1 MSTKLP
7 TILRLCLQSKTT
19 GKELILAALGCLL
32 GSFLFLFAVQF
43 YTDSQNIIGE
53 KEPGGSFSTLNKKV
67 EGGLLQNLS
76 TNNKSFSQNEILEI
90 QQMEGV
96 KDIGSFSRNH
106 FPLTV
111 HVWPTGKIGLG
122 AAARADLFFESI
134 PDRFLDQI
142 PEEWAWEENDPI
154 VPIMVP
160 KFYLDLWNFGLAPS
174 RQEYPALSL
183 ESASSMPVEI
193 FIGEDRSQR
202 LVGRFVA
209 FSKRI
214 NSVLVPPQFLQWAN
228 AQFAEE
234 RSEKYFFVW
243 EGDEIKNQ
251 PVSFTELKNLPE
263 STLDG
268 LVVSPLEE
276 PANQIVFKNLSLN
289 ESERQEAA
297 RLIVKIKDSYAQRF
311 SEKVDLLG
319 YETNREMP
327 EQGWVRQAIEMMAWG
342 VASLGGL
349 LSILSIATFTSSFK
363 LMIAQSASTARNL
376 LHLGFSQSQI
386 CWVFFQR
393 FSKLFLWIWAASLL
407 LCLGAKSFV
416 HEKISLYGLEIT
428 QGLSWQTYT
437 VASFYAVLFMAVNYW
452 VIHRSVRPFC
462 LSQNN

>member
-1 MSTKLP
+1 LK
-7 TILRLCLQSKTT
+7 SKTT
-19 GKELILAALGCLL
+19 GKELILAGLGCLL
-32 GSFLFLFAVQF
+32 GSFLFLFAIQF

-53 KEPGGSFSTLNKKV
+53 QETSGSFSTLNKKV
-67 EGGLLQNLS
+67 EGGLLENLS
-76 TNNKSFSQNEILEI
+76 TNNKTFTQNEILEI

-96 KDIGSFSRNH
+96 EDIGSFSRNH
-106 FPLTV
+106 FPVTV

-134 PDRFLDQI
+134 PNRFLDQI

-214 NSVLVPPQFLQWAN
+214 NSVLVPPKFLQWAN

-234 RSEKYFFVW
+234 RNEKYFFLW
-243 EGDEIKNQ
+243 EGDEINNQ
-251 PVSFTELKNLPE
+251 PVSLTELKNLPE

-268 LVVSPLEE
+268 LVVSPLGD

-289 ESERQEAA
+289 ESDRQQAA
-297 RLIVKIKDSYAQRF
+297 RLIIKIKDSYAQNF
-311 SEKVDLLG
+311 SEKIDLLG

-327 EQGWVRQAIEMMAWG
+327 EQDWVQQAINMMVWG
-342 VASLGGL
+342 VASFGGL

-363 LMIAQSASTARNL
+363 LMIAQSSSTSLNL

-386 CWVFFQR
+386 CWIFFQR
-393 FSKLFLWIWAASLL
+393 FSKLFILIWAASLL
-407 LCLGAKSFV
+407 LCHVAQKFV
-416 HEKISLYGLEIT
+416 HKKISVYGFEIT
-428 QGLSWQTYT
+428 QGLSWETYT
-437 VASFYAVLFMAVNYW
+437 VASFFAIIYMAVNYW
-452 VIHRSVRPFC
+452 VIYRSLSPLC
-462 LSQNN
+462 LSQDN